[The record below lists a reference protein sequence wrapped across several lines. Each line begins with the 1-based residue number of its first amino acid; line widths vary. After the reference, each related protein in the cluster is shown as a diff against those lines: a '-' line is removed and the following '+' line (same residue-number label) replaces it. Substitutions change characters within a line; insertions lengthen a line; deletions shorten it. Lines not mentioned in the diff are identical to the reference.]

1 MSMRAVIE
9 SIEREMLDRDTGE
22 ENYEMIDVS
31 NLEDDTDNQRRYIRG
46 RKENYEIGGIQVNSR
61 KLKPK
66 LEEKLEEISEILA
79 KGNDCELRTSPNG
92 VAVIKVK
99 KEVISK

>member
-1 MSMRAVIE
+1 M
-9 SIEREMLDRDTGE
+9 
-22 ENYEMIDVS
+22 
-31 NLEDDTDNQRRYIRG
+31 
-46 RKENYEIGGIQVNSR
+46 NSR
-61 KLKPK
+61 ELKPK

>member
-1 MSMRAVIE
+1 MSV
-9 SIEREMLDRDTGE
+9 REL
-22 ENYEMIDVS
+22 
-31 NLEDDTDNQRRYIRG
+31 
-46 RKENYEIGGIQVNSR
+46 
-61 KLKPK
+61 KLK
-66 LEEKLEEISEILA
+66 LEEKIEEMAEILD